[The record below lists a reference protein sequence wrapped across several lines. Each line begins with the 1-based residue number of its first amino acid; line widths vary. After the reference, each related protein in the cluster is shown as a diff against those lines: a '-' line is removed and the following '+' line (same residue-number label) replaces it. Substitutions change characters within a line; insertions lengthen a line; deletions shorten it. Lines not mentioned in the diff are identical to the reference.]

1 MPIRITGLNSG
12 LDTES
17 IISALVSS
25 YSYKTDKY
33 KKAQTKLSWKQDAWK
48 TLNAKIYS
56 LYQNVGKM
64 RTSDAY
70 NLKKVTVSDSTKV
83 TVKAG
88 KGAVNGTYGIQVTS
102 LAKAGY
108 LTGAQLD
115 KDTKG
120 TTKLSELG
128 YTGTSGKIS
137 VNVGGVNTDVEVSKD
152 STVSDVVNQL
162 KDAGVSASYDEVNHR
177 FYVSSKK
184 TGVENDFVLTG
195 GDASG
200 TAALTALGLNV
211 KSDSN
216 IAEYQD
222 LAKYSNLT
230 KDDIKALA
238 AEKQTATDDNIELNK
253 QNVFRHNAIAFANAS
268 AAINAVG
275 AGKNADDFTLLKT
288 LASQSNDLKNKYVDA
303 DGNLYTYDSDTGKY
317 NSTKVLTGGTYD
329 ETTQTYTD
337 KDGNTHSGG
346 TYIPGAGDY
355 VITKEV
361 DDTTGLTDA
370 SDKYKAL
377 ARDFGLVVDKVDKD
391 GKTVED
397 SEALDVF
404 RNNLSTVVTIAQMT
418 ETNGP
423 DQQKL
428 IAEANEALAN
438 GTVDQYVTDLK
449 DQIEANETTIKTN
462 DGILAANSRITAGI
476 TEDQITAL
484 MDKAAYA
491 QQIVD
496 GTITPTY
503 NTGANRIDG
512 ADATIYV
519 NGVEYTGTSNDF
531 SINGVTISA
540 TGVTGTVYDAT
551 EASAVTATVNT
562 DTQGIYDKVKDFLT
576 QYNSVINEMSS
587 LYNASSAKGYEPL
600 TSEEKDAMS
609 DTEVELWEEKIK
621 SSLLRRDDTLDS
633 LISSMTTAM
642 SQSVK
647 IGDKSYTLASFGIK
661 TLGYFN
667 AGDNQHNAYHIDGD
681 ADDSA
686 VEGKDDLLMAAITND
701 PDTVL
706 EFMKGLTTNLY
717 KAVDAKMRSTSMSS
731 IYTVYNDKEMAS
743 EYSDYTTTIKKWEEK
758 LKKQE
763 DYYYKKFSAMET
775 ALSKLNSQS
784 SSLSGLLG

>member
-115 KDTKG
+115 KDTKS
-120 TTKLSELG
+120 TTKLSDLG

-137 VNVGGVNTDVEVSKD
+137 VKVGGVNTDIEVSKD

-195 GDASG
+195 ADASG

-238 AEKQTATDDNIELNK
+238 AEKQTATDDNIELKK
-253 QNVFRHNAIAFANAS
+253 QNTFRHNAIAFANAS

-303 DGNLYTYDSDTGKY
+303 DGNLYTYDSSTGKY
-317 NSTKVLTGGTYD
+317 SSTAVLTGGTYD

-337 KDGNTHSGG
+337 KNGNTHSGG
-346 TYIPGAGDY
+346 TYIPEAGDY
-355 VITKEV
+355 VINKEV

-377 ARDFGLVVDKVDKD
+377 ARDFGLVVDKVDED

-404 RNNLSTVVTIAQMT
+404 RNNLSTVATISQMT

-428 IAEANEALAN
+428 IVEANKALAN

-449 DQIEANETTIKTN
+449 DQIEANETTIKKN
-462 DGILAANSRITAGI
+462 DGILAANGRITAGM
-476 TEDQITAL
+476 TEDQIAAL

-491 QQIVD
+491 RQIVD

-503 NTGANRIDG
+503 NAGANRIDG

-587 LYNASSAKGYEPL
+587 LYNASSSKGYEPL

-686 VEGKDDLLMAAITND
+686 VEGKDDLLMAAITSD

-706 EFMKGLTTNLY
+706 EFMKGLTSNLY
-717 KAVDAKMRSTSMSS
+717 KAVDTKMKSTSMSS